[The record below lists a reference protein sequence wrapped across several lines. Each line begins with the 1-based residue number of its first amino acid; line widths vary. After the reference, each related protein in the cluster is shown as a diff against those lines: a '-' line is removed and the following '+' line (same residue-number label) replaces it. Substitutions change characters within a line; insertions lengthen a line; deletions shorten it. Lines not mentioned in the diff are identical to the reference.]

1 MTSAQS
7 IRARVER
14 AAEMEDETSRRILD
28 AAVDRFATF
37 GIRRTTMD
45 DVAAAAGIGRAT
57 LYRRFA
63 GRDDIV
69 RAAVFRELARFV
81 EEVDARVQELQ
92 GPVERFVEGFVA
104 ILSAA
109 RRHPLLNRLLEIEP
123 ELILPFLT
131 VQAGPVLELNRDYL
145 ARQLRASQR
154 DGSMRQD
161 IDPEIVAELL
171 VRLCQSLLLTPSGL
185 LIGSDDEEG
194 LRRLAYSYL
203 APALFTGEPGP
214 GDTSARAS
222 AGGPG
227 GDG

>member
-1 MTSAQS
+1 MTTADS
-7 IRARVER
+7 IGARVER
-14 AAEMEDETSRRILD
+14 AAEMSDETSRRILD

-81 EEVDARVQELQ
+81 DEVDARVQELE

-131 VQAGPVLELNRDYL
+131 VQAGPVLELNREYL
-145 ARQLRASQR
+145 SRQLRASQR
-154 DGSMRQD
+154 EGSMRQD

-185 LIGSDDEEG
+185 LIESDDEEG
-194 LRRLAYSYL
+194 LRRLAHAYL
-203 APALFTGEPGP
+203 APALFTGERAPAGP
-214 GDTSARAS
+214 TTAPDEPEGR
-222 AGGPG
+222 G
-227 GDG
+227 